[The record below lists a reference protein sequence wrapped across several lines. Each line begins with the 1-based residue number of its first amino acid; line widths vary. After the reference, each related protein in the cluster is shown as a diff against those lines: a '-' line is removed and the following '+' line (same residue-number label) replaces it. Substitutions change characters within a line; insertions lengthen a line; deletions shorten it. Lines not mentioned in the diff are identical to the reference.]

1 MGDENCEEVHLT
13 RAISFSEHD
22 VTSKRPP
29 NVEVNLADIRTRL
42 TAQDSAEKLGFTEGK
57 ANELMRSYFILL

>member
-29 NVEVNLADIRTRL
+29 NVEVNLADIMTRL
-42 TAQDSAEKLGFTEGK
+42 AAQDSAEKLGFNKSPREK
-57 ANELMRSYFILL
+57 LKS